1 MSALAPTVPLGRPG
15 SAPLRLIRSELL
27 KIRTTNVWW
36 LFLIGV
42 FVFTAISLAIWMG
55 TGSSQIDQAS
65 AAAGR
70 EFVAPEGAPPAQVE
84 EMRRQFDLSQNL
96 DRTLVAVAANVYT
109 SGQFFGLMFVL
120 LLGAILVTNEYF
132 HQTATTTY
140 LTTPQRT
147 QVILAK
153 LATAM
158 LAACFFW
165 IFTTVINLIAG
176 AIFFSAKGYDSQLG
190 EWPVQRAILFNGL
203 AFALWGM
210 LGVAL
215 GVLIRNQIGA
225 VITGA
230 VAYVVGTQIVQTI
243 AFLIYQ
249 FWIREDWVLSAMVAW
264 PAVASMVMIS
274 PESPYPNAPDW
285 WVGLLVLL
293 GYALGLGAIG
303 TLIMRKRDI
312 S

>member
-1 MSALAPTVPLGRPG
+1 MSTLAPTVPLGRPG
-15 SAPLRLIRSELL
+15 PAPLRLIRSELL

-55 TGSSQIDQAS
+55 TGSSQIDSAA

-70 EFVAPEGAPPAQVE
+70 EFTPPPGSPDNE
-84 EMRRQFDLSQNL
+84 LTRQQFEISQDLN
-96 DRTLVAVAANVYT
+96 RTLVAVAANIYT
-109 SGQFFGLMFVL
+109 SGQFFGLMFAL

-132 HQTATTTY
+132 HQTATTTF
-140 LTTPQRT
+140 LTTPRRT

-158 LAACFFW
+158 LAAGFFW
-165 IFTTVINLIAG
+165 IFTTVINLVAG
-176 AIFFSAKGYDSQLG
+176 LIFFSAKGYDSQLG
-190 EWPVQRAILFNGL
+190 EWPVARAILFNGL
-203 AFALWGM
+203 AFALWGA
-210 LGVAL
+210 LGVSL

-225 VITGA
+225 VITGG
-230 VAYVVGTQIVQTI
+230 VAYVIGTQIVQGI
-243 AFLIYQ
+243 VALIYN
-249 FWIREDWVLSAMVAW
+249 FWIKETWVLNAMVAW
-264 PAVASMVMIS
+264 PAVASQVMIS
-274 PESPYPNAPDW
+274 PEPPYPGAPQW
-285 WVGLLVLL
+285 WVGALILL

-303 TLIMRKRDI
+303 TLIMRRRDI